1 MNPQLL
7 ADAIH
12 DEMDELTKLV
22 DEMRAAGNALAGAE
36 RDYKVA
42 HAKARLRARASG
54 EHKTVDAVNDYAT
67 LKCADS
73 LFSYT
78 LAQSTMQ
85 TIREALRASEARLDG
100 LRSLSASVRGAG
112 G

>member
-1 MNPQLL
+1 MNPGLI
-7 ADAIH
+7 AESMH
-12 DEMDELTKLV
+12 EEMDILTKLV
-22 DEMRAAGNALAGAE
+22 DEMTAAGIALAGAE
-36 RDYKVA
+36 RDYKVQ

-67 LKCADS
+67 LECADS

-78 LAQSTMQ
+78 LAQSTL
-85 TIREALRASEARLDG
+85 TTVREALRASEARLDA
-100 LRSLSASVRGAG
+100 LRSMSASIRGAG